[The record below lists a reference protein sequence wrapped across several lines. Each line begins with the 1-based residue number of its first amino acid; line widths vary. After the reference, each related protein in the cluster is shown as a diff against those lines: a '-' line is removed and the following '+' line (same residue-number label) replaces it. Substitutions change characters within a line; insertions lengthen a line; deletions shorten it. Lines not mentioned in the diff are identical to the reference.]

1 MSGFDDNK
9 HKCNIYLSVLIELVP
24 NIEYSEIAWLIMLKE
39 QVLRTG
45 TQDQLAGKTLKNFRT
60 TLRKLFGV
68 FGRAS

>member
-9 HKCNIYLSVLIELVP
+9 HKCNIYLSVLIEYVP

-39 QVLRTG
+39 QVLRIG
-45 TQDQLAGKTLKNFRT
+45 TQDQLAGKTLQNFRK

-68 FGRAS
+68 FGTAS